1 MKIIYAQ
8 NNVKVEE
15 EGFIHNPD
23 YYDVPNKNAKSVLIF
38 GDFPK
43 IKADYEE
50 LEIPVSLAIQKT
62 DVSKVEAPKSP
73 NDALTVPQIK
83 EKLEALKIEFAKSGK
98 KDELLILLDAAEVNQ
113 NQQNNQG
120 DDQNQGT
127 DQSQDE
133 NKQPE

>member
-1 MKIIYAQ
+1 MGLAAFNRMRREQAERESKKQ
-8 NNVKVEE
+8 EVEKQPE
-15 EGFIHNPD
+15 QE
-23 YYDVPNKNAKSVLIF
+23 NKL
-38 GDFPK
+38 
-43 IKADYEE
+43 
-50 LEIPVSLAIQKT
+50 
-62 DVSKVEAPKSP
+62 KSP

-113 NQQNNQG
+113 NQQNNQSG
-120 DDQNQGT
+120 DQNQGA